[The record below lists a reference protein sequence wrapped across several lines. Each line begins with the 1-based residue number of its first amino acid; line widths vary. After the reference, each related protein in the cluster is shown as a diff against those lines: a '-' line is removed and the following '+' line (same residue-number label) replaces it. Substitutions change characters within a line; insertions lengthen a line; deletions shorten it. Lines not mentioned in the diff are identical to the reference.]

1 MISLNSQCKD
11 SVKEEITCIL
21 GNINDE
27 KAMLAISKEEV
38 RESER
43 HLVKLGQRLQSL
55 MLALKE
61 LTR

>member
-1 MISLNSQCKD
+1 MISLSSQCND
-11 SVKEEITCIL
+11 GLKEEITCIL

-27 KAMLAISKEEV
+27 KALLAISKEEV

-43 HLVKLGQRLQSL
+43 HLVKLGQRLQHL